1 MELINTG
8 GRPIKKLT
16 EIEAIQVEERQPE
29 VSADHRGGR
38 AQAIASVGSV
48 LYEKAISGP

>member
-1 MELINTG
+1 MELIDTG
-8 GRPIKKLT
+8 GRTIKKLT

-38 AQAIASVGSV
+38 A
-48 LYEKAISGP
+48 